1 MDSAEADER
10 TADERTMVWQ
20 AVSPLF
26 MTETAASTRSLAVF
40 LRTHRSEILQDWE
53 RAARAIASARGLDR
67 PALLDDIPN
76 LLDCIANL
84 AESDKKGSSACDG
97 PAQAHAAAR
106 LSDGYDLD
114 EVVAEYALLRD
125 CVARAWNRAAGGGI
139 DGLRALH
146 GAIDQ
151 AIGTAVDRFVAVR
164 DNTLRALDRIATA
177 GLESHDLE
185 DLLGRLLRM
194 FREMTAAVDTAA
206 ILLREGDR
214 LHLRAASGLEL
225 EDEAARGFS
234 LRIGEGFAGTIAA
247 ERKPR
252 QLACAATDPLVLSR
266 IFKQKGVRALY
277 GVPLLDGDDVI
288 GVAHIGSLGA
298 AEFSQQDKALFSA
311 LAARATAAIHQHVLR
326 DRAERAVRAR
336 DRAMAIVSHDLRN
349 LLSVNEMATALLMRS
364 LCPEGDGEARQ
375 KHLARIARA
384 NEGMRR
390 IIGDLLDLGS
400 IDAGALSMDVKE
412 HEAGSLVAEAA
423 STFRDMAV
431 EKSIKLTTDAE
442 EATAVRCDRGRVM
455 QVFSNLVGNA
465 LKFTGAGG
473 HVELSARREDA
484 RVIFSV
490 RDTGPG
496 IAEDEL
502 SGIFEPYRQGRGDA
516 ARKKEGVGL
525 GLAIAQGIVE
535 AHGGKI
541 WVVSEVGKGATFL
554 FSLPTAATP
563 ARP

>member
-10 TADERTMVWQ
+10 TARERTMVWQ

-40 LRTHRSEILQDWE
+40 LRAQRGEILHDWE
-53 RAARAIASARGLDR
+53 RAARSIASARGLDR
-67 PALLDDIPN
+67 PALLDHIPS
-76 LLDCIANL
+76 LLDCIATL
-84 AESDKKGSSACDG
+84 AESEQKGCSACDG
-97 PAQAHAAAR
+97 PAQEHAAAR

-125 CVARAWNRAAGGGI
+125 CVARAWDRATGGGM

-177 GLESHDLE
+177 GLESRDLE

-194 FREMTAAVDTAA
+194 FREMTATVDTAA

-214 LHLRAASGLEL
+214 LYVRAASGLE
-225 EDEAARGFS
+225 DDVARGLS
-234 LRIGEGFAGTIAA
+234 LRVGEGFAGTIAA
-247 ERKPR
+247 ERKPK
-252 QLACAATDPLVLSR
+252 QLTCAATDPLVVSR
-266 IFKQKGVRALY
+266 IFRQKGIRALY
-277 GVPLLDGDDVI
+277 GVPLLDGGDVI
-288 GVAHIGSLGA
+288 GVAHIGSVGTA
-298 AEFSQQDKALFSA
+298 DFSQQDKALFSA
-311 LAARATAAIHQHVLR
+311 LASRATAAIHQHVLR
-326 DRAERAVRAR
+326 ARAERAVRAR

-349 LLSVNEMATALLMRS
+349 LLAVNEMATTLLTRKAR
-364 LCPEGDGEARQ
+364 PEGEGEDERQ

-390 IIGDLLDLGS
+390 IISDLLDLGS
-400 IDAGALSMDVKE
+400 IDAGALSMDVEK
-412 HEAGSLVAEAA
+412 HAAGSLLAEAA
-423 STFRDMAV
+423 STFRDVAV
-431 EKSIKLTTDAE
+431 EKSIRLTIAAE
-442 EATAVRCDRGRVM
+442 EATPVRCDRGRIM
-455 QVFSNLVGNA
+455 QVFSNLLGNA

-473 HVELSARREDA
+473 RVELSTKRDDD
-484 RVIFSV
+484 RVVFSV

-496 IAEDEL
+496 IAVDEL
-502 SGIFEPYRQGRGDA
+502 SAIFEPYRQARGDA

-554 FSLPTAATP
+554 FTLPTTAAP
-563 ARP
+563 AGP

>member
-1 MDSAEADER
+1 MAED
-10 TADERTMVWQ
+10 RTMVWQ

-26 MTETAASTRSLAVF
+26 TTETAASTRSLAVF

-53 RAARAIASARGLDR
+53 RAARAISSSRGLGR

-84 AESDKKGSSACDG
+84 AESEKKGCSACDG

-125 CVARAWNRAAGGGI
+125 CVARAWDRATGGGV

-164 DNTLRALDRIATA
+164 DTTLRALDRIATA
-177 GLESHDLE
+177 GLESRDLE

-214 LHLRAASGLEL
+214 LYLRAASGLE
-225 EDEAARGFS
+225 DEAAQGFS

-247 ERKPR
+247 ERKPM
-252 QLACAATDPLVLSR
+252 QLACAATDPLVVSP

-349 LLSVNEMATALLMRS
+349 LLSVNEMATTLLMRS
-364 LCPEGDGEARQ
+364 PCPEGDGEARQ
-375 KHLARIARA
+375 KLLARIARA

-412 HEAGSLVAEAA
+412 HEARALVSDAA

-431 EKSIKLTTDAE
+431 EKSIRLTTDAA

-465 LKFTGAGG
+465 LKFTAAGG
-473 HVELSARREDA
+473 HVELSARREGE

-490 RDTGPG
+490 RDDGPG
-496 IAEDEL
+496 IAEDDL
-502 SGIFEPYRQGRGDA
+502 TSIFEPYRQARGDA
-516 ARKKEGVGL
+516 ARQKEGVGL

-541 WVVSEVGKGATFL
+541 WVVSEVGKGSTFL